1 MARRLDNPRIKDPV
15 FEGAASNWPRIRINA
30 DVAATGSVQTD
41 AAAIFEGFTV
51 VTGAD
56 GTKGVIL
63 PAGVPGTVVW
73 IKGTTAAI
81 LKVWPALGASINAIA
96 ANNALSL
103 TTGVM
108 PSLFVAKS
116 LTQWYTLPLVAS

>member
-1 MARRLDNPRIKDPV
+1 MARRLDNPRIKDPI
-15 FEGAASNWPRIRINA
+15 FEGQASSWPRIKVNA
-30 DVAATGSVQTD
+30 DVAAAGSAQTD
-41 AAAIFEGFTV
+41 AAALFEGFTV

-63 PAGVPGTVVW
+63 PPGVPGTVVW
-73 IKGTTAAI
+73 IKGTTAAV
-81 LKVWPALGASINAIA
+81 LKVYPQTGGAINAIA
-96 ANNALSL
+96 ANGALSL
-103 TTGVM
+103 TSGVM